1 MLAGYLFERFRIL
14 KRGSSEI
21 LSGFVFL
28 VSLPALI
35 FISLARV
42 PVGEFFNWPFLGALG
57 GGMLAMFAISLLI
70 ARTVFPESLTANGLH
85 ALAATFS
92 STGYVG
98 LPLVLIVFGE
108 TVLVPGIIGVVLPVA
123 LLMPLAIIIAEADK
137 CRDGGR
143 ILQASLRGLIR
154 NPMIVATIAGLL
166 VSWSG
171 IFIPEAIANGFQLL
185 GDAFIPCSLFSA
197 GLFMAGATVKGER
210 VEVGWV
216 VLTKLVLHPLLT
228 FWLAY
233 WLNFSSN
240 RTTCSSLNI
249 FLNLFRCRPD
259 ELFNSAMS
267 RRLSDRKRRHGHV
280 EDHRFYSRSRFRCLG
295 FRLCNG
301 QESLYKHLPSGR
313 HALHILLLHNPAWQW
328 QHEVHQD

>member
-233 WLNFSSN
+233 WVLKLEEPLAAIAVIMAAVPTGVTVFILAQQYGAFVARSN
-240 RTTCSSLNI
+240 AVIVVSTVLSLVTLTGLI
-249 FLNLFRCRPD
+249 
-259 ELFNSAMS
+259 AI
-267 RRLSDRKRRHGHV
+267 
-280 EDHRFYSRSRFRCLG
+280 LG
-295 FRLCNG
+295 R
-301 QESLYKHLPSGR
+301 
-313 HALHILLLHNPAWQW
+313 
-328 QHEVHQD
+328 

>member
-1 MLAGYLFERFRIL
+1 MSINALNTILPLFGVMLAGYLFERFRIL

-233 WLNFSSN
+233 WVLKLEEPLAAIAVIMAAVPTGVTVFILAQQYGAFVARSN
-240 RTTCSSLNI
+240 AVIVVSTVLSLVTLTSLI
-249 FLNLFRCRPD
+249 
-259 ELFNSAMS
+259 AI
-267 RRLSDRKRRHGHV
+267 
-280 EDHRFYSRSRFRCLG
+280 LG
-295 FRLCNG
+295 R
-301 QESLYKHLPSGR
+301 
-313 HALHILLLHNPAWQW
+313 
-328 QHEVHQD
+328 

>member
-233 WLNFSSN
+233 WVLKLEEPLAAIAVIMAAVPTGVTVFILAQQYGAFVARSN
-240 RTTCSSLNI
+240 AVIVVSTVLSLVTLTSLI
-249 FLNLFRCRPD
+249 
-259 ELFNSAMS
+259 AI
-267 RRLSDRKRRHGHV
+267 
-280 EDHRFYSRSRFRCLG
+280 LG
-295 FRLCNG
+295 R
-301 QESLYKHLPSGR
+301 
-313 HALHILLLHNPAWQW
+313 
-328 QHEVHQD
+328 

>member
-57 GGMLAMFAISLLI
+57 GGMLAMFAISFLI
-70 ARTVFPESLTANGLH
+70 ARTVFPESLSANGLH

-108 TVLVPGIIGVVLPVA
+108 AVLVPGIIGVVLPVA

-137 CRDGGR
+137 CGDGGQM
-143 ILQASLRGLIR
+143 LQASLRGLVR
-154 NPMIVATIAGLL
+154 NPMIVATVAGLL

-171 IFIPEAIANGFQLL
+171 IFIPDAIANGFQLL

-197 GLFMAGATVKGER
+197 GLFMASATVKGER
-210 VEVGWV
+210 VEVAWV

-233 WLNFSSN
+233 SVLKLEEPLAAIAVIMAAVPTGVPVFILAQQYGAFVARSN
-240 RTTCSSLNI
+240 AVIVVSTV
-249 FLNLFRCRPD
+249 
-259 ELFNSAMS
+259 
-267 RRLSDRKRRHGHV
+267 LSVVTLTGLIAI
-280 EDHRFYSRSRFRCLG
+280 LG
-295 FRLCNG
+295 R
-301 QESLYKHLPSGR
+301 
-313 HALHILLLHNPAWQW
+313 
-328 QHEVHQD
+328 

>member
-233 WLNFSSN
+233 WVLKLEEPLAAIAVIMAAVPTGVTVFILAQQYGAFVARSN
-240 RTTCSSLNI
+240 AVIVVSTVLSLVTLTGLVAI
-249 FLNLFRCRPD
+249 
-259 ELFNSAMS
+259 
-267 RRLSDRKRRHGHV
+267 
-280 EDHRFYSRSRFRCLG
+280 LG
-295 FRLCNG
+295 R
-301 QESLYKHLPSGR
+301 
-313 HALHILLLHNPAWQW
+313 
-328 QHEVHQD
+328 